1 MGVKFGKKEF
11 IIKPLLT
18 VATMFASVKLSYT
31 LIANILGLGNTIG
44 TIISIVI
51 GAIVYVF
58 VLLGLGGISKDEM
71 LMLPKGNKI
80 YSFLRKRNIM
90 R

>member
-1 MGVKFGKKEF
+1 MSLVEN
-11 IIKPLLT
+11 
-18 VATMFASVKLSYT
+18 
-31 LIANILGLGNTIG
+31 LINQ
-44 TIISIVI
+44 ISTQ
-51 GAIVYVF
+51 
-58 VLLGLGGISKDEM
+58 GLGGISKDEI